1 VLGGPGVGMLDLVAL
16 RTDLLSQIA
25 LAADEGHEDDGDF
38 QIGAGPR
45 RVACQDPETAAI
57 GMHLGPERDLHGK
70 IGEGGRAQKRPYGSS
85 VDALH
90 ACLVFGAMNM
100 AMMEMAAAVEWECGV
115 ISVVESAR
123 PR

>member
-1 VLGGPGVGMLDLVAL
+1 MLDLVAM

-45 RVACQDPETAAI
+45 RVARQDPETAAV

-100 AMMEMAAAVEWECGV
+100 AMVDLATAAKRKCGV
-115 ISVVESAR
+115 TWVCSRIHSGRRGVRV
-123 PR
+123 